1 MKKIFIFSIL
11 ILAFSCKTST
21 TNNNI
26 DRIKNSGYGISPGAT
41 SLADVIVGKF
51 PGVKVEG
58 ANMINSTTRFIIRGG
73 TMSMNAPAGAFIDIV
88 PPRIINLV
96 VEFIILAPST
106 FTPGNFPTI
115 TSAKEV
121 APGEIPYPEFLI
133 LSILLF
139 VVDVLQLN
147 ANIKIENINIFFM
160 INFL

>member
-58 ANMINSTTRFIIRGG
+58 ANMINST
-73 TMSMNAPAGAFIDIV
+73 MSMNAPAYAIFDIDGQVYTEYPDFID
-88 PPRIINLV
+88 P
-96 VEFIILAPST
+96 
-106 FTPGNFPTI
+106 
-115 TSAKEV
+115 
-121 APGEIPYPEFLI
+121 
-133 LSILLF
+133 
-139 VVDVLQLN
+139 Q
-147 ANIKIENINIFFM
+147 NIKSIVILKSM
-160 INFL
+160 ISANRYGSRGRGGAIVIKMKSSQ

>member
-11 ILAFSCKTST
+11 ILAFSCKSST

-73 TMSMNAPAGAFIDIV
+73 TMSMNAPAYAIFDIDGQVYTEYPDFID
-88 PPRIINLV
+88 P
-96 VEFIILAPST
+96 
-106 FTPGNFPTI
+106 
-115 TSAKEV
+115 
-121 APGEIPYPEFLI
+121 
-133 LSILLF
+133 
-139 VVDVLQLN
+139 Q
-147 ANIKIENINIFFM
+147 NIKSIVILKSM
-160 INFL
+160 ISANRYGSRGRGGAIVIKMKSSQ

>member
-73 TMSMNAPAGAFIDIV
+73 TMSMNVPAYAIFDIDGQVYTEYPDFID
-88 PPRIINLV
+88 P
-96 VEFIILAPST
+96 
-106 FTPGNFPTI
+106 
-115 TSAKEV
+115 
-121 APGEIPYPEFLI
+121 
-133 LSILLF
+133 
-139 VVDVLQLN
+139 Q
-147 ANIKIENINIFFM
+147 NIKSIVILKSM
-160 INFL
+160 ISANRYGSRGRGGAIVIKMKSSQ